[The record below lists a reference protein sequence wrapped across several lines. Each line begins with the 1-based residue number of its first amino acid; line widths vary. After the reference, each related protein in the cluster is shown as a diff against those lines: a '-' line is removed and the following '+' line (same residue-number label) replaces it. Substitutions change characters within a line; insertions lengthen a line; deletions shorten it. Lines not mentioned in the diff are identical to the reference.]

1 MKSNDKKELFLNLE
15 QAFEEYKK
23 MPKPI
28 YLWGGI
34 KEKTMGLVFGP
45 SKSGKTIFCEN
56 MAMAIA
62 IGEKEYLGLKLSGVP
77 KRVLFVGLEEHWTG
91 RIERN
96 KMQLT
101 NLPEAK
107 KNLAVANYLIQPFE
121 FTKYLINS
129 SQWKDFE
136 RMIKASKADV
146 VFVDSITR
154 MNHGIL
160 EESKTAEE
168 IMQRLREIA
177 YEIGI
182 TLVCI
187 HHTPKILDK
196 PLSLDKIKGS
206 SVFAQEADFA
216 LGINRTSVGFRYQK
230 DVFFRYASDD
240 SIKVR
245 EFEITSNT
253 TMNFVGMANEHELLN
268 RSDGRRNN
276 KNRDKILEFIQKNS
290 CKKYTTQELIEEL
303 KQILGIK
310 KRQIQQYLKELL
322 AEGKL
327 EKPKNGIYRSSL
339 CVEIERKVGDEE
351 E

>member
-1 MKSNDKKELFLNLE
+1 MEKIKSKALFLNLE
-15 QAFEEYKK
+15 QAFAEYKM
-23 MPKPI
+23 MPKPV

-77 KRVLFVGLEEHWTG
+77 RKVLFVGLEEHWTG

-107 KNLAVANYLIQPFE
+107 RKLAVTNYLIQPFE
-121 FTKYLINS
+121 FTKYLINNT
-129 SQWKDFE
+129 QWRDFE
-136 RMIKASKADV
+136 KMIRASGAEV

-177 YEIGI
+177 YSNGI

-187 HHTPKILDK
+187 HHTPKLFDK

-240 SIKVR
+240 SFEVR
-245 EFEITSNT
+245 EFEISSNT
-253 TMNFVGMANEHELLN
+253 TLSLVGMANEFELLN

-276 KNRDKILEFIQKNS
+276 KNREKILEFLEKHS
-290 CKKYTTQELIEEL
+290 CKKYSTQELIEEL
-303 KQILGIK
+303 KKIMGIK
-310 KRQIQQYLKELL
+310 KRQIQQYLKELVS
-322 AEGKL
+322 EGKL
-327 EKPKNGIYRSSL
+327 HKPKNGIYRSNL
-339 CVEIERKVGDEE
+339 CIENEEGDEE